1 MAFITMPPI
10 QPGVPQACPRPQAAR
25 GSHLEWK
32 LNGKLLSHGS
42 RVNKLSFLQ
51 PQGNLP
57 LSHQRSCFLIVQA
70 PQEPQTH
77 LSL

>member
-10 QPGVPQACPRPQAAR
+10 QPGVPQACPQAAR

-42 RVNKLSFLQ
+42 RVNNLSFLQ

-70 PQEPQTH
+70 PQETQTH